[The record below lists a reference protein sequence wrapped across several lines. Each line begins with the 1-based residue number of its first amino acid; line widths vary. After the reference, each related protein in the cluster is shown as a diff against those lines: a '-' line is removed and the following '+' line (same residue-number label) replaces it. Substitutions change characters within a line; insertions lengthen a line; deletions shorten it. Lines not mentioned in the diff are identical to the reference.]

1 MKASIPALYEC
12 LKYSVKPPNLGD
24 AKSYARF
31 LHETKNLRLF
41 NTFGT
46 FRGHFKLTEKGIKK
60 CSICKTPLIYLFQ
73 ISKEESLR
81 YRQLLKGPPLDI
93 YGYFHNVGIPETLAL
108 LRHKGT
114 GRIGEI
120 TFVSENDKEV
130 LNEWHQTETPAT
142 AEI

>member
-1 MKASIPALYEC
+1 M
-12 LKYSVKPPNLGD
+12 KYSVKPPNLGD

-31 LHETKNLRLF
+31 LHETKSLRLF

-46 FRGHFKLTEKGIKK
+46 FRGHFKLGEKGIKK
-60 CSICKTPLIYLFQ
+60 CSVCKTPLSYLFQ
-73 ISKEESLR
+73 ISSEEALR
-81 YRQLLKGPPLDI
+81 YRQLLLGPPLDI
-93 YGYFHNVGIPETLAL
+93 YGNFFNTGLPETLAL

-130 LNEWHQTETPAT
+130 LNEWQTTETPAT
-142 AEI
+142 A